1 MRLNMYHNFKSVTL
15 SYKNTPINIREA
27 LSLNEEDC
35 KMLLRE
41 LREFDD
47 ITDILV
53 LSTCNRTE
61 IYYTTPHDYTLQII
75 QKLGKLKNISSIHQ
89 YKEYFSFVDDTF
101 QTVQHL
107 FNVAMGLESQVVG
120 DMQIS
125 NQVKNAYQ
133 WAADLGTAGPFLH
146 RLLHTIF
153 FTNKRVVQETSFRSG
168 AASTSYASVEL
179 VEDLANDIRDPKVL
193 VLGVGEIGADVCRS
207 LEGSFIEDITICNR
221 TMSKAQQ
228 LADEC
233 GAKVIPF
240 EQAWSAIVDSDII
253 ISSIALSEPFITKA
267 SLEQQKLLSFKY
279 FIDLAVPRSVEP
291 SLEELTGVVVY
302 NIDDINNKA
311 SKALERRLQAIPD
324 VKAIVNEALLE
335 FGEWS
340 KEMEVSPTI
349 KKIKTALEQI
359 RQEEL
364 ERYMKELTEDESEK
378 VNKITKS
385 IMQKIIKLPVLQLK
399 AACKRGEAEFL
410 IDVLNNLFDL
420 EKQPTQKIRR

>member
-1 MRLNMYHNFKSVTL
+1 MYNNFKSVTL

-27 LSLNEEDC
+27 LSLNENDC
-35 KMLLRE
+35 KALLRE
-41 LREFDD
+41 LRELDN

-61 IYYTTPHDYTLQII
+61 VYYTTPHNYSAQII
-75 QKLGKLKNISSIHQ
+75 QTLGALKNIKNIEK
-89 YKEYFSFVDDTF
+89 YTEYFKLTDNSEDV
-101 QTVQHL
+101 VQHL
-107 FNVAMGLESQVVG
+107 FEVAMGLESQVVG

-133 WAADLGTAGPFLH
+133 WAADLGTPGPFLH

-179 VEDLANDIRDPKVL
+179 IEDLANDIREPKVL
-193 VLGVGEIGADVCRS
+193 VLGVGEIGTDVSRS
-207 LEGSFIEDITICNR
+207 LQGSFINDITICNR
-221 TMSKAQQ
+221 TLSKAQK

-240 EQAWSAIVDSDII
+240 ENAWEAIIEADVI
-253 ISSIALSEPFITKA
+253 ISSIALSDPFITKEA
-267 SLEQQKLLSFKY
+267 LGQHDLHSFKY

-291 SLEELTGVVVY
+291 SLEDLAGVVVY

-324 VKAIVNEALLE
+324 VKAIVNEAIEE

-349 KKIKTALEQI
+349 KKIKTSLEQI

-364 ERYMKELTEDESEK
+364 IRYMKDLTENESEK
-378 VNKITKS
+378 LDKITKS
-385 IMQKIIKLPVLQLK
+385 LMQKIIKLPVLQLK
-399 AACKRGEAEFL
+399 AACKRGEAESL
-410 IDVLNNLFDL
+410 IDVLNDLFDL

>member
-1 MRLNMYHNFKSVTL
+1 MYNYFKSVTL

-27 LSLNEEDC
+27 LSLNESDC
-35 KMLLRE
+35 KALLRAFRE
-41 LREFDD
+41 LDD
-47 ITDILV
+47 ITDIFI

-61 IYYTTPHDYTLQII
+61 VYFTSPHDYSHEVI
-75 QKLGKLKNISSIHQ
+75 QEIGQLKKIAKIQ
-89 YKEYFSFVDDTF
+89 DYERYFNYNDNALEV
-101 QTVQHL
+101 VQHL
-107 FNVAMGLESQVVG
+107 FYVAMGLESQVVG

-133 WAADLGTAGPFLH
+133 WAADLGTPGPFLH

-207 LEGSFIEDITICNR
+207 LQGSFIEDITICNR
-221 TMSKAQQ
+221 TLSKAQA
-228 LADEC
+228 LAEEC
-233 GAKVIPF
+233 GAHVVPY
-240 EQAWSAIVDSDII
+240 ENVWQAIEEADII
-253 ISSIALSEPFITKA
+253 ISSIALSEPFITRQ
-267 SLEQQKLLSFKY
+267 SLKEHNLLSFKY

-291 SLEELTGVVVY
+291 ALEELAGIVVY

-324 VKAIVNEALLE
+324 VKAIVHEALE
-335 FGEWS
+335 DFGEWS

-349 KKIKTALEQI
+349 KKIKTSLEQI

-364 ERYMKELTEDESEK
+364 ERYMKELSESESEK
-378 VNKITKS
+378 VDKITKS
-385 IMQKIIKLPVLQLK
+385 IVQKIIKLPVLQLK
-399 AACKRGEAEFL
+399 AACKRGDADSL
-410 IDVLNNLFDL
+410 MDVLNDLFDL
-420 EKQPTQKIRR
+420 EKQPSQKIRR

>member
-1 MRLNMYHNFKSVTL
+1 MYHNFKSVTL

-27 LSLNEEDC
+27 LSLNEADS
-35 KMLLRE
+35 KALLRAFRE
-41 LREFDD
+41 LDD
-47 ITDILV
+47 ITDIFI

-61 IYYTTPHDYTLQII
+61 VYFTSPHDYSSEVI
-75 QKLGKLKNISSIHQ
+75 QEIGQLKNIAEIETYQ
-89 YKEYFSFVDDTF
+89 EYFNYNDNAIEV
-101 QTVQHL
+101 VQHL
-107 FNVAMGLESQVVG
+107 FYVAMGLESQVVG

-133 WAADLGTAGPFLH
+133 WAADLGTPGPFLH

-207 LEGSFIEDITICNR
+207 LEGSFIDDVTICNR
-221 TMSKAQQ
+221 TLSKAQA

-233 GAKVIPF
+233 GANVVPY
-240 EQAWSAIVDSDII
+240 ENVWQAIEEADII
-253 ISSIALSEPFITKA
+253 ISSIALPEPFITKQ
-267 SLEQQKLLSFKY
+267 SLKEHNLLSFKY
-279 FIDLAVPRSVEP
+279 FIDLAVPRSVDP
-291 SLEELTGVVVY
+291 TLEEVAGIVVY

-324 VKAIVNEALLE
+324 VKAIVHEALE
-335 FGEWS
+335 DFGEWS

-349 KKIKTALEQI
+349 KKIKTSLEQI

-364 ERYMKELTEDESEK
+364 ERYMKDLSESESEK
-378 VNKITKS
+378 VDKITKS
-385 IMQKIIKLPVLQLK
+385 IVQKIIKLPVLQLK
-399 AACKRGEAEFL
+399 AACKRGDADSL
-410 IDVLNNLFDL
+410 MDVLNDLFDL
-420 EKQPTQKIRR
+420 EKQPSQKIRR

>member
-1 MRLNMYHNFKSVTL
+1 MYNYFKAVTL

-27 LSLNEEDC
+27 LSLNESDC
-35 KMLLRE
+35 KALLRAF
-41 LREFDD
+41 REYDD
-47 ITDILV
+47 ITDIFI

-61 IYYTTPHDYTLQII
+61 VYFTSPHDYSSEVIREIGRLKKIPKI
-75 QKLGKLKNISSIHQ
+75 QDYEH
-89 YKEYFSFVDDTF
+89 YFTYSDDALA
-101 QTVQHL
+101 VVKHL
-107 FNVAMGLESQVVG
+107 FYVAMGLESQVVG

-133 WAADLGTAGPFLH
+133 WAADLGTPGPFLH

-207 LEGSFIEDITICNR
+207 LEGSFIEDVTICNR
-221 TMSKAQQ
+221 TLSKAQA
-228 LADEC
+228 LAEEC
-233 GAKVIPF
+233 GANVVPYENVWK
-240 EQAWSAIVDSDII
+240 AIEEADII
-253 ISSIALSEPFITKA
+253 ISSIALAQPFITRQ
-267 SLEQQKLLSFKY
+267 SLKEHNLLSFKY

-291 SLEELTGVVVY
+291 ALEELAGVVVY

-324 VKAIVNEALLE
+324 VKAIVHEALE
-335 FGEWS
+335 DFGEWS

-349 KKIKTALEQI
+349 KKIKTSLEQI

-364 ERYMKELTEDESEK
+364 ERYMKELSESESEK
-378 VNKITKS
+378 VDKITKS
-385 IMQKIIKLPVLQLK
+385 IVQKIIKLPVLQLK
-399 AACKRGEAEFL
+399 AACKRGDADSL
-410 IDVLNNLFDL
+410 MDVLNDLFDL
-420 EKQPTQKIRR
+420 EKQPSQKIRR

>member
-1 MRLNMYHNFKSVTL
+1 MHYSFKSVTL
-15 SYKNTPINIREA
+15 SYKNTPIHIREA
-27 LSLNEEDC
+27 LSLNETDC
-35 KMLLRE
+35 KALLRE
-41 LREFDD
+41 FRELEE
-47 ITDILV
+47 ITDIFI

-61 IYYTTPHDYTLQII
+61 VYFTSSYDYSTEII
-75 QKLGKLKNISSIHQ
+75 EEIGRLKNIKDIKSYAS
-89 YKEYFSFVDDTF
+89 YFKYNDNAFEV
-101 QTVQHL
+101 VQHL
-107 FNVAMGLESQVVG
+107 FSVAMGLESQVVG

-133 WAADLGTAGPFLH
+133 WAADLGTPGPFLH

-207 LEGSFIEDITICNR
+207 LQGSFIEDITICNR
-221 TMSKAQQ
+221 TLSKAQA

-233 GAKVIPF
+233 GASVVPY
-240 EQAWSAIVDSDII
+240 ENVWQAIEEADII
-253 ISSIALSEPFITKA
+253 ISSIALPEPLITKQ
-267 SLEQQKLLSFKY
+267 SLKKSDLLSFKY

-291 SLEELTGVVVY
+291 ALEELAGVVVY

-311 SKALERRLQAIPD
+311 SQALERRLQAIPD
-324 VKAIVNEALLE
+324 VKAIIQEALE
-335 FGEWS
+335 DFSQWS

-349 KKIKTALEQI
+349 KKIKTSLEQI

-364 ERYMKELTEDESEK
+364 ERYMKELSDSESEK
-378 VNKITKS
+378 VDKITKS
-385 IMQKIIKLPVLQLK
+385 IVQKILKLPVLQLK
-399 AACKRGEAEFL
+399 AACKRGEADPL
-410 IDVLNNLFDL
+410 IDVLNDLFDL
-420 EKQPTQKIRR
+420 EKQASQKIRR

>member
-1 MRLNMYHNFKSVTL
+1 MYNYFKSVTL

-27 LSLNEEDC
+27 LSLNESDC
-35 KMLLRE
+35 KALLRAFRE
-41 LREFDD
+41 LDD
-47 ITDILV
+47 ITDIFI

-61 IYYTTPHDYTLQII
+61 VYFTSPHDYSHEVI
-75 QKLGKLKNISSIHQ
+75 QEIGQLKKIAKIQ
-89 YKEYFSFVDDTF
+89 DYERYFKYNDNALEV
-101 QTVQHL
+101 VQHL
-107 FNVAMGLESQVVG
+107 FYVAMGLESQVVG

-133 WAADLGTAGPFLH
+133 WAADLGTPGPFLH

-207 LEGSFIEDITICNR
+207 LQGSFIEDITICNR
-221 TMSKAQQ
+221 TLSKAQA
-228 LADEC
+228 LAEEC
-233 GAKVIPF
+233 GANVVPY
-240 EQAWSAIVDSDII
+240 ENVWQAIEEADII
-253 ISSIALSEPFITKA
+253 ISSIALSEPFITRQ
-267 SLEQQKLLSFKY
+267 SLKEHNLLSFKY

-291 SLEELTGVVVY
+291 ALEELAGIVVY

-324 VKAIVNEALLE
+324 VKAIVHEALE
-335 FGEWS
+335 DFGEWS

-349 KKIKTALEQI
+349 KKIKTSLEQI

-364 ERYMKELTEDESEK
+364 ERYMKELSESESEK
-378 VNKITKS
+378 VDKITKS
-385 IMQKIIKLPVLQLK
+385 IVQKIIKLPVLQLK
-399 AACKRGEAEFL
+399 AACKRGDADSL
-410 IDVLNNLFDL
+410 MDVLNDLFDL
-420 EKQPTQKIRR
+420 EKQPSQKIRR